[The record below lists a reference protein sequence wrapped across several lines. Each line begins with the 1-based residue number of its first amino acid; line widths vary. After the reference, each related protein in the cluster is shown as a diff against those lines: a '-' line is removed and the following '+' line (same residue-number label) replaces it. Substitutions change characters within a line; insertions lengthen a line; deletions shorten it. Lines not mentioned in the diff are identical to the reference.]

1 MCFLYRCFSCIS
13 ERQALRLENVGF
25 FRRSVKVFGEFFHKG
40 RSVDG
45 RPFTVLAEPFAEYL
59 EMLLEFAEP
68 EDLELFTVQV
78 RNIFFVQSKMLSFV
92 YFFSCT

>member
-1 MCFLYRCFSCIS
+1 MLCV
-13 ERQALRLENVGF
+13 ERQALRLENAVF

-40 RSVDG
+40 RLVDG
-45 RPFTVLAEPFAEYL
+45 RPFTVLADPLVRYL

-78 RNIFFVQSKMLSFV
+78 NGNRFFIACRDYKTFC
-92 YFFSCT
+92 SCT